1 VEKPYDISSQ
11 HDDIEKNL
19 RHARL
24 ENQIQSNPIQTMY
37 VCFFPENMKFNN
49 VVHFRETMNKAEV
62 GNNAPHADIIQ
73 NTNVLQVVQGFF
85 TSVMQKLENMEQ
97 KVKLLLLVVFY

>member
-1 VEKPYDISSQ
+1 MEKPYDISSQ

-24 ENQIQSNPIQTMY
+24 ENQIQSNPIRTMY
-37 VCFFPENMKFNN
+37 VCSFPKNMRFNN
-49 VVHFRETMNKAEV
+49 VVHFRETMNKVEV
-62 GNNAPHADIIQ
+62 GHNAPHADIIQ
-73 NTNVLQVVQGFF
+73 NTNLLQVVQGF

-97 KVKLLLLVVFY
+97 KVKLLLLVVFFN